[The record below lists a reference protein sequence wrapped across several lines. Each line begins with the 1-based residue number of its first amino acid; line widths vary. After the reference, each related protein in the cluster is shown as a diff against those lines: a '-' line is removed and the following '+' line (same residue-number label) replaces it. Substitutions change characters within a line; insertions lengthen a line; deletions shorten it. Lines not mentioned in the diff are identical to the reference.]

1 MINGSGLGWRRRQ
14 HHICDPWW
22 FREVP
27 ETLSGRSPKHTAK
40 SQSTWRL
47 CHTLQ
52 FANWHIIWASQPH
65 NRLSRAHVYS
75 SFHRFGNRFRGWI
88 THPRLQS
95 RNLSLKFHIQWPFL
109 QTHTVLS
116 LRQPRLECSKEAETR
131 FCSCT
136 GTLMGRG
143 GSLQKRRLW
152 RRHSETTPQ
161 PFSSLPP
168 TPSWKTHQDAS
179 AFCGHLDSLMRAS
192 RITEQPPD
200 VRVPVC

>member
-1 MINGSGLGWRRRQ
+1 MEKLGWRRRQ
-14 HHICDPWW
+14 HHIYDPWW

-27 ETLSGRSPKHTAK
+27 ETLIGRSPKHTAK

-52 FANWHIIWASQPH
+52 FTNWHIIWASQPR
-65 NRLSRAHVYS
+65 NRLSRARVYS

-109 QTHTVLS
+109 QTHTALS
-116 LRQPRLECSKEAETR
+116 LRQPRLEYSKEAETR

-143 GSLQKRRLW
+143 GSLQKGGPDGGIMKLLHSHFLLYLPLHPGRLTRMLW
-152 RRHSETTPQ
+152 LSVGT
-161 PFSSLPP
+161 
-168 TPSWKTHQDAS
+168 
-179 AFCGHLDSLMRAS
+179 
-192 RITEQPPD
+192 
-200 VRVPVC
+200 